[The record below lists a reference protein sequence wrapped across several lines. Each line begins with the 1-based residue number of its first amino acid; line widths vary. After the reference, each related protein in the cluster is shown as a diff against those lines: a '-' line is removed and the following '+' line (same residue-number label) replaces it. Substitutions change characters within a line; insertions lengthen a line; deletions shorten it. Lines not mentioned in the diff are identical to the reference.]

1 VGARYLTLSHL
12 SRQTAEKH
20 HMTDFSHT
28 SGIATALVSNRDAKI
43 KRAVKFLRDR
53 EAPLGFPSFI
63 SSDPSFAQANASP
76 EEIFT
81 PMLVLN
87 AFADA
92 GLSAPDERL
101 QLERVHQSFTPE
113 GLVHFF
119 ADRSRLVADID
130 CTCVA
135 LELMVKMG
143 AWLPFDIDVTL
154 DTIAANVDAMGV
166 LRVYIGDDPS
176 RQDRVDAA
184 VCVNALYLFYLL
196 EREGDVAA
204 SEEFIWEHLTGPNF
218 AHGTRYYSSPDIFLL
233 FLSRLVRDFAQPRW
247 RFTAMLEERLRER
260 FGAPDSNVLELA
272 ARVSAAANIGLVA
285 EQDIGDLVRYQR
297 ADGSW
302 PAAPCFRF
310 GRQERYFG
318 GDSLS
323 TAWGVRALA
332 VSDGGLR
339 SAASLQR
346 GSLVAPRFDR
356 LGESKRESVSR
367 SA

>member
-1 VGARYLTLSHL
+1 MTDL
-12 SRQTAEKH
+12 SR
-20 HMTDFSHT
+20 T
-28 SGIATALVSNRDAKI
+28 SGIARALVSNRDAKI
-43 KRAVKFLRDR
+43 KRAVKFLRDS

-63 SSDPSFAQANASP
+63 SNDPSFAQAVASP
-76 EEIFT
+76 EEVFT

-87 AFADA
+87 AFADV
-92 GLSAPDERL
+92 GLTAPDERL
-101 QLERVHQSFTPE
+101 QLERVHQSFTPA

-119 ADRSRLVADID
+119 ADRSKLVADVD
-130 CTCVA
+130 CTSVA
-135 LELMVKMG
+135 LELMVKRG

-154 DTIAANVDAMGV
+154 DTIAANVDPTGV

-184 VCVNALYLFYLL
+184 ACVNALYLFYLL

-204 SEEFIWEHLTGPNF
+204 SEEYVWEHLTGPSF
-218 AHGTRYYSSPDIFLL
+218 AQGTRYYSSPDIFLL
-233 FLSRLVRDFAQPRW
+233 FLSRLVRDFGLPRR
-247 RFTAMLEERLRER
+247 RFTAALEERLRER
-260 FGAPDSNVLELA
+260 IGAPDSNVLELA
-272 ARVSAAANIGLVA
+272 ARVTAAANVGLVA
-285 EQDIGDLVRYQR
+285 EQDIGELVRHQR

-332 VSDGGLR
+332 VSDGDLR
-339 SAASLQR
+339 SMPGFER
-346 GSLVAPRFDR
+346 NMIGAPRFDR
-356 LGESKRESVSR
+356 LGESKRF
-367 SA
+367 SARKSA

>member
-1 VGARYLTLSHL
+1 MTDL
-12 SRQTAEKH
+12 SR
-20 HMTDFSHT
+20 T
-28 SGIATALVSNRDAKI
+28 SGIALALVSNRDAKI

-53 EAPLGFPSFI
+53 GAPQGFPSFI
-63 SSDPSFAQANASP
+63 SNEPSFVQAVASP
-76 EEIFT
+76 EEVFT

-92 GLSAPDERL
+92 GLTAPDEERE
-101 QLERVHQSFTPE
+101 LERVHQSFTAE

-135 LELMVKMG
+135 LELMVKHG

-154 DTIAANVDAMGV
+154 DTIAANVDSTGV

-184 VCVNALYLFYLL
+184 ACANALYLFYLL
-196 EREGDVAA
+196 EREGDIAA
-204 SEEFIWEHLTGPNF
+204 SEEYVWQHLTGPNF
-218 AHGTRYYSSPDIFLL
+218 ALGTRYYSSPDIFLL
-233 FLSRLVRDFAQPRW
+233 FLSRVVRDFGIPHR
-247 RFTAMLEERLRER
+247 RFAAALEERLRER
-260 FGAPDSNVLELA
+260 FAAPNSSVLELA
-272 ARVSAAANIGLVA
+272 ARVAAAANLGLVA
-285 EQDIGDLVRYQR
+285 EDDIGELVRYQR

-310 GRQERYFG
+310 GREERYFG

-332 VSDGGLR
+332 VSAGDLQYAAGLER
-339 SAASLQR
+339 SPI
-346 GSLVAPRFDR
+346 GTTRFQR
-356 LGESKRESVSR
+356 LGESKRF
-367 SA
+367 SARKSA

>member
-1 VGARYLTLSHL
+1 
-12 SRQTAEKH
+12 
-20 HMTDFSHT
+20 MTDFSHT

-43 KRAVKFLRDR
+43 KRAIKFLRDR
-53 EAPLGFPSFI
+53 GAPLGFPSFI
-63 SSDPSFAQANASP
+63 SSDPSFVQGNASP
-76 EEIFT
+76 EEVFT

-92 GLSAPDERL
+92 GLTAPDERV

-130 CTCVA
+130 CTSVA
-135 LELMVKMG
+135 LELMVKQG

-154 DTIAANVDAMGV
+154 DTIAANVDASGV

-184 VCVNALYLFYLL
+184 ACVNALYLFYLL
-196 EREGDVAA
+196 EREADLAA
-204 SEEFIWEHLTGPNF
+204 SEEFVWQHLTGPSF
-218 AHGTRYYSSPDIFLL
+218 AQGTRYYSSPDIFLL
-233 FLSRLVRDFAQPRW
+233 FLSRLVRDFGQPRW
-247 RFTAMLEERLRER
+247 RFTAALEERLRER
-260 FGAPDSNVLELA
+260 FAAPDSNVLELA

-285 EQDIGDLVRYQR
+285 EQDLAELVRYQR

-323 TAWGVRALA
+323 TAWGVLALA

-339 SAASLQR
+339 SVASLER
-346 GSLVAPRFDR
+346 GSLSATRFER
-356 LGESKRESVSR
+356 LGESNRF
-367 SA
+367 SARKSA

>member
-1 VGARYLTLSHL
+1 MADS
-12 SRQTAEKH
+12 SRI
-20 HMTDFSHT
+20 
-28 SGIATALVSNRDAKI
+28 SGIARALVSNRDAKI
-43 KRAVKFLRDR
+43 KRAVKFLR
-53 EAPLGFPSFI
+53 EHGAPQGFPSFI
-63 SSDPSFAQANASP
+63 ASEPSFVQGIASP
-76 EEIFT
+76 QEVFT

-87 AFADA
+87 SFADV
-92 GLSAPDERL
+92 GLTAPDEET

-119 ADRSRLVADID
+119 ADRSKLVADID

-135 LELMVKMG
+135 LELMVKHG

-154 DTIAANVDAMGV
+154 DTIAANVDTTGV

-184 VCVNALYLFYLL
+184 ACANALYLFYLL
-196 EREGDVAA
+196 EREGDIAA
-204 SEEFIWEHLTGPNF
+204 SEEYVWQHLTGPSF
-218 AHGTRYYSSPDIFLL
+218 ALGTRYYSSPDIFLL
-233 FLSRLVRDFAQPRW
+233 FLSRVVRDFGLAQQ
-247 RFTAMLEERLRER
+247 RFAAALEERLLER
-260 FGAPDSNVLELA
+260 FAAPNSSVLELA
-272 ARVSAAANIGLVA
+272 ARVAAAANLGLVA
-285 EQDIGDLVRYQR
+285 EQDLGELVRYQR

-323 TAWGVRALA
+323 TAWGVRALS
-332 VSDGGLR
+332 VSAGETHSVAGLER
-339 SAASLQR
+339 SALGAT
-346 GSLVAPRFDR
+346 RFER
-356 LGESKRESVSR
+356 LGESRRFGARK